1 MIQSMSQWNQVQQLE
16 IKFLEQ
22 VDQFYDDNF
31 PMEIRHL
38 LAQWIENQDWEAA
51 SNNETMATILLQNLL
66 IQLDEQLGRVSKE
79 KNLLLIHNLKRI
91 RKVLQGKFHGNPM
104 HVAVVIS
111 NCLREE
117 RRILAAANMPVQGPL
132 EKSLQSS
139 SVSERQRNV
148 EHKVAAIKNSVQM
161 TEQDTKY
168 LEDLQDEFDYRYK
181 TIQTMDQGD
190 KNSALMNQEVLT
202 LQEMLNSLD
211 FKRKAT
217 LSKMTQIVNETDLL
231 MNSMLVE
238 ELQDWKRRQQIACIG
253 GPLHS
258 GLDQLQNC
266 FTLLAE
272 SLFQLRRQ
280 LEKLEEQSSKMTYEG
295 DPIPL
300 QRAHLLER
308 VTFLIYNLF
317 KNSFVVERQPCMP
330 THPQRPMVLKT
341 LIQFTV
347 KLRLL
352 IKLPELNYQVKVK
365 ASIDNNRRFVLCG
378 THVKAMSIEES
389 SNGSLSVEFRHLQ
402 PKEMKSSA
410 GNKGNEGCHM
420 VTEELHSITFET
432 QICLYGLTIDLE
444 TCSLPVVMISNVS
457 QLPNAWASIIW
468 YNVSTND
475 SQNLVFFNNPP
486 SATLSQL
493 LEVMSW
499 QFSSYVG
506 RGLNSD
512 QLNMLAEK
520 LTVQSSYNDGHLT
533 WAKFCKEHLP
543 GKSFTFWTWLEAI
556 LDLIKKHI
564 LPLWIDGYIMGFVSK
579 EKERLLLK
587 DKMPGTFLLRFS
599 ESHLGGITFTWVDHS
614 ENGEVR
620 FHSVEPYNKGRLSAL
635 PFADI
640 LRDYKVIMAENIP
653 ENPLKY
659 LYPDIPKDKAFGKH
673 YSSQPCE
680 VSRPTEKGD
689 KGYVPSVFIP
699 ISTISSSRSDSTEP
713 HSPSD
718 LLPMSPSVYAVLRE
732 NLSPTT
738 IETAVCSLSF
748 HCFQGHFSGSEG
760 GSREAAEPG
769 LTVIH
774 LDVSQAAADGK
785 NPRGHPYRV
794 EMDKF
799 EGCGEVVLSRT
810 FFRIQLFLIL
820 LTLNSG
826 SKGLELVLRPPEERI
841 DGRGW
846 GKFSSTLSNVR
857 KSLSRR
863 LLGARWAVPAAQ
875 RAVSWKAPGP
885 RLRTAPSVS
894 AFAFRFPLSPAASR
908 SQAIS
913 PKARG
918 TALPSSRLPPAER

>member
-1 MIQSMSQWNQVQQLE
+1 MSQWNQVQQLE

-148 EHKVAAIKNSVQM
+148 EHKVAAIKNSVQI

-181 TIQTMDQGD
+181 TIQTMDQAD
-190 KNSALMNQEVLT
+190 KNNALMNQEVLT

-211 FKRKAT
+211 FKRKEA

-231 MNSMLVE
+231 MNSMLME

-253 GPLHS
+253 GPLHN

-280 LEKLEEQSSKMTYEG
+280 LEKLEEQSTKMTYEG
-295 DPIPL
+295 DPIPM
-300 QRAHLLER
+300 QRVHLLER

-365 ASIDNNRRFVLCG
+365 ASIDKNVSTLSNRRFVLCG

-420 VTEELHSITFET
+420 VTEELHSITFES

-444 TCSLPVVMISNVS
+444 TSSLPVVMISNVS

-564 LPLWIDGYIMGFVSK
+564 LPLWIDGYVMGFVSK

-653 ENPLKY
+653 ENPLKF
-659 LYPDIPKDKAFGKH
+659 LYPDIPKDKAFSKH

-680 VSRPTEKGD
+680 VSRPTERGD

-699 ISTISSSRSDSTEP
+699 ISTIRSDSTEP

-738 IETAVCSLSF
+738 IETAVRSLSF
-748 HCFQGHFSGSEG
+748 PLLVKGTPD
-760 GSREAAEPG
+760 EA
-769 LTVIH
+769 
-774 LDVSQAAADGK
+774 
-785 NPRGHPYRV
+785 N
-794 EMDKF
+794 
-799 EGCGEVVLSRT
+799 VVP
-810 FFRIQLFLIL
+810 INQ
-820 LTLNSG
+820 
-826 SKGLELVLRPPEERI
+826 KG
-841 DGRGW
+841 
-846 GKFSSTLSNVR
+846 
-857 KSLSRR
+857 
-863 LLGARWAVPAAQ
+863 
-875 RAVSWKAPGP
+875 
-885 RLRTAPSVS
+885 
-894 AFAFRFPLSPAASR
+894 
-908 SQAIS
+908 
-913 PKARG
+913 
-918 TALPSSRLPPAER
+918 

>member
-1 MIQSMSQWNQVQQLE
+1 MSQWNQVQQLE

-148 EHKVAAIKNSVQM
+148 EHKVAAIKNSVQI

-181 TIQTMDQGD
+181 TIQTMDQAD
-190 KNSALMNQEVLT
+190 KNNALMNQEVLT

-211 FKRKAT
+211 FKRKEA

-231 MNSMLVE
+231 MNSMLME

-253 GPLHS
+253 GPLHN

-280 LEKLEEQSSKMTYEG
+280 LEKLEEQSTKMTYEG
-295 DPIPL
+295 DPIPM
-300 QRAHLLER
+300 QRVHLLER

-420 VTEELHSITFET
+420 VTEELHSITFES

-444 TCSLPVVMISNVS
+444 TSSLPVVMISNVS

-564 LPLWIDGYIMGFVSK
+564 LPLWIDGYVMGFVSK

-653 ENPLKY
+653 ENPLKF
-659 LYPDIPKDKAFGKH
+659 LYPDIPKDKAFSKH

-680 VSRPTEKGD
+680 VSRPTERGD

-699 ISTISSSRSDSTEP
+699 ISTIRSDSTEP

-738 IETAVCSLSF
+738 IETAMKSPYS
-748 HCFQGHFSGSEG
+748 
-760 GSREAAEPG
+760 AE
-769 LTVIH
+769 
-774 LDVSQAAADGK
+774 
-785 NPRGHPYRV
+785 
-794 EMDKF
+794 
-799 EGCGEVVLSRT
+799 
-810 FFRIQLFLIL
+810 
-820 LTLNSG
+820 
-826 SKGLELVLRPPEERI
+826 
-841 DGRGW
+841 
-846 GKFSSTLSNVR
+846 
-857 KSLSRR
+857 
-863 LLGARWAVPAAQ
+863 
-875 RAVSWKAPGP
+875 
-885 RLRTAPSVS
+885 
-894 AFAFRFPLSPAASR
+894 
-908 SQAIS
+908 
-913 PKARG
+913 
-918 TALPSSRLPPAER
+918 

>member
-1 MIQSMSQWNQVQQLE
+1 MTQWNQVQQLE

-66 IQLDEQLGRVSKE
+66 IQLDDQLGRVSKE

-148 EHKVAAIKNSVQM
+148 EHKVSAIKNSVQM
-161 TEQDTKY
+161 TEQDAKY

-181 TIQTMDQGD
+181 TIQTMDQSD
-190 KNSALMNQEVLT
+190 KNNALMNQEVLT

-211 FKRKAT
+211 FKRKET

-231 MNSMLVE
+231 MNSMLIE

-253 GPLHS
+253 GPLHN

-280 LEKLEEQSSKMTYEG
+280 LEKLEEQSTKMTYEG

-300 QRAHLLER
+300 QRMHLLER

-365 ASIDNNRRFVLCG
+365 ASIDKNVSTLSNRRFVLCG

-410 GNKGNEGCHM
+410 GSKGNE
-420 VTEELHSITFET
+420 
-432 QICLYGLTIDLE
+432 
-444 TCSLPVVMISNVS
+444 
-457 QLPNAWASIIW
+457 
-468 YNVSTND
+468 
-475 SQNLVFFNNPP
+475 NLVFFNNPP

-520 LTVQSSYNDGHLT
+520 LTVQSNYSDGHLT

-564 LPLWIDGYIMGFVSK
+564 LPLWIDGYVMGFVSK

-680 VSRPTEKGD
+680 VARPTERGD

-699 ISTISSSRSDSTEP
+699 ISTIRSDSTEP
-713 HSPSD
+713 QSPSD

-732 NLSPTT
+732 NLSPAT
-738 IETAVCSLSF
+738 IETAMKSPYS
-748 HCFQGHFSGSEG
+748 
-760 GSREAAEPG
+760 AE
-769 LTVIH
+769 
-774 LDVSQAAADGK
+774 
-785 NPRGHPYRV
+785 
-794 EMDKF
+794 
-799 EGCGEVVLSRT
+799 
-810 FFRIQLFLIL
+810 
-820 LTLNSG
+820 
-826 SKGLELVLRPPEERI
+826 
-841 DGRGW
+841 
-846 GKFSSTLSNVR
+846 
-857 KSLSRR
+857 
-863 LLGARWAVPAAQ
+863 
-875 RAVSWKAPGP
+875 
-885 RLRTAPSVS
+885 
-894 AFAFRFPLSPAASR
+894 
-908 SQAIS
+908 
-913 PKARG
+913 
-918 TALPSSRLPPAER
+918 

>member
-1 MIQSMSQWNQVQQLE
+1 MSQWNQVQQLE

-148 EHKVAAIKNSVQM
+148 EHKVAAIKNSVQ
-161 TEQDTKY
+161 E
-168 LEDLQDEFDYRYK
+168 
-181 TIQTMDQGD
+181 
-190 KNSALMNQEVLT
+190 A
-202 LQEMLNSLD
+202 
-211 FKRKAT
+211 

-253 GPLHS
+253 GPLHN

-280 LEKLEEQSSKMTYEG
+280 LEKLEEQSTKMTYEG

-365 ASIDNNRRFVLCG
+365 ASIDKNASTLSNRRFVLCG

-468 YNVSTND
+468 YNVSTSD
-475 SQNLVFFNNPP
+475 SQNLIFFNNPP
-486 SATLSQL
+486 SATLNQL

-699 ISTISSSRSDSTEP
+699 ISTIRSDSTEP

-738 IETAVCSLSF
+738 IETAMKSPYS
-748 HCFQGHFSGSEG
+748 
-760 GSREAAEPG
+760 AE
-769 LTVIH
+769 
-774 LDVSQAAADGK
+774 
-785 NPRGHPYRV
+785 
-794 EMDKF
+794 
-799 EGCGEVVLSRT
+799 
-810 FFRIQLFLIL
+810 
-820 LTLNSG
+820 
-826 SKGLELVLRPPEERI
+826 
-841 DGRGW
+841 
-846 GKFSSTLSNVR
+846 
-857 KSLSRR
+857 
-863 LLGARWAVPAAQ
+863 
-875 RAVSWKAPGP
+875 
-885 RLRTAPSVS
+885 
-894 AFAFRFPLSPAASR
+894 
-908 SQAIS
+908 
-913 PKARG
+913 
-918 TALPSSRLPPAER
+918 

>member
-1 MIQSMSQWNQVQQLE
+1 MS
-16 IKFLEQ
+16 
-22 VDQFYDDNF
+22 
-31 PMEIRHL
+31 
-38 LAQWIENQDWEAA
+38 A
-51 SNNETMATILLQNLL
+51 
-66 IQLDEQLGRVSKE
+66 
-79 KNLLLIHNLKRI
+79 
-91 RKVLQGKFHGNPM
+91 QGKFHGNPM

-148 EHKVAAIKNSVQM
+148 EHKVTAIKNSVQM

-190 KNSALMNQEVLT
+190 KNNALMNQEVLT

-211 FKRKAT
+211 FKRKEV

-231 MNSMLVE
+231 MNSMLME

-253 GPLHS
+253 GPLHN

-280 LEKLEEQSSKMTYEG
+280 LEKLEEQSTKMTYEG
-295 DPIPL
+295 DPIPM

-365 ASIDNNRRFVLCG
+365 ASIDKNVSTLSNRRFVLCG

-410 GNKGNEGCHM
+410 GSKGNEGCHM
-420 VTEELHSITFET
+420 VTEELHSITFES

-444 TCSLPVVMISNVS
+444 TSSLPVVMISNVS

-564 LPLWIDGYIMGFVSK
+564 LPLWIDGYVMGFVSK

-653 ENPLKY
+653 ENPLKF

-680 VSRPTEKGD
+680 VSRPTERGD

-699 ISTISSSRSDSTEP
+699 ISTIRSDSTEP

-738 IETAVCSLSF
+738 IETAMKSPYS
-748 HCFQGHFSGSEG
+748 
-760 GSREAAEPG
+760 AE
-769 LTVIH
+769 
-774 LDVSQAAADGK
+774 
-785 NPRGHPYRV
+785 
-794 EMDKF
+794 
-799 EGCGEVVLSRT
+799 
-810 FFRIQLFLIL
+810 
-820 LTLNSG
+820 
-826 SKGLELVLRPPEERI
+826 
-841 DGRGW
+841 
-846 GKFSSTLSNVR
+846 
-857 KSLSRR
+857 
-863 LLGARWAVPAAQ
+863 
-875 RAVSWKAPGP
+875 
-885 RLRTAPSVS
+885 
-894 AFAFRFPLSPAASR
+894 
-908 SQAIS
+908 
-913 PKARG
+913 
-918 TALPSSRLPPAER
+918 

>member
-1 MIQSMSQWNQVQQLE
+1 MSQWNQVQQLE

-117 RRILAAANMPVQGPL
+117 RRILAAANMPIQGPL

-211 FKRKAT
+211 FKRKEA

-253 GPLHS
+253 GPLHN

-280 LEKLEEQSSKMTYEG
+280 LEKLEEQSTKMTYEG

-365 ASIDNNRRFVLCG
+365 ASIDKNVSTLSNRRFVLCG

-444 TCSLPVVMISNVS
+444 
-457 QLPNAWASIIW
+457 
-468 YNVSTND
+468 
-475 SQNLVFFNNPP
+475 NLVFFNNPP

-520 LTVQSSYNDGHLT
+520 LTVQSSYSDGHLT

-564 LPLWIDGYIMGFVSK
+564 LPLWIDGYVMGFVSK

-614 ENGEVR
+614 ETGEVR

-680 VSRPTEKGD
+680 VSRPTERGD

-699 ISTISSSRSDSTEP
+699 ISTIRSDSTELY
-713 HSPSD
+713 SPSD

-738 IETAVCSLSF
+738 IETAMKSPYS
-748 HCFQGHFSGSEG
+748 
-760 GSREAAEPG
+760 AE
-769 LTVIH
+769 
-774 LDVSQAAADGK
+774 
-785 NPRGHPYRV
+785 
-794 EMDKF
+794 
-799 EGCGEVVLSRT
+799 
-810 FFRIQLFLIL
+810 
-820 LTLNSG
+820 
-826 SKGLELVLRPPEERI
+826 
-841 DGRGW
+841 
-846 GKFSSTLSNVR
+846 
-857 KSLSRR
+857 
-863 LLGARWAVPAAQ
+863 
-875 RAVSWKAPGP
+875 
-885 RLRTAPSVS
+885 
-894 AFAFRFPLSPAASR
+894 
-908 SQAIS
+908 
-913 PKARG
+913 
-918 TALPSSRLPPAER
+918 

>member
-1 MIQSMSQWNQVQQLE
+1 MSQWNQVQQLE
-16 IKFLEQ
+16 IKYLEQ

-38 LAQWIENQDWEAA
+38 LAQWIESQDWEAA

-66 IQLDEQLGRVSKE
+66 IQLDDQIGRVSKE

-181 TIQTMDQGD
+181 TIQTMDHGD
-190 KNSALMNQEVLT
+190 KNNALMNQEVLT
-202 LQEMLNSLD
+202 LQEMLNSID
-211 FKRKAT
+211 FKRKEA
-217 LSKMTQIVNETDLL
+217 LSKMTQIVNETDMLL
-231 MNSMLVE
+231 NSMLIE
-238 ELQDWKRRQQIACIG
+238 ELHDWKRRQQIACIG
-253 GPLHS
+253 GPLHN

-272 SLFQLRRQ
+272 SFFQLKRQ

-295 DPIPL
+295 DPIPM
-300 QRAHLLER
+300 QRAHLIER

-365 ASIDNNRRFVLCG
+365 ASVDKNVSTLSNRRFVLCG
-378 THVKAMSIEES
+378 THVKVMSIEEC

-402 PKEMKSSA
+402 PKEMKSST
-410 GNKGNEGCHM
+410 GSKGNEGCHM

-432 QICLYGLTIDLE
+432 QICLYGLNIDLE
-444 TCSLPVVMISNVS
+444 TSSLPVVMISNVS

-475 SQNLVFFNNPP
+475 SQNLIFFNNPP
-486 SATLSQL
+486 SATLCQL
-493 LEVMSW
+493 LEVISW

-506 RGLNSD
+506 RGLNSE

-520 LTVQSSYNDGHLT
+520 LTVQSNYSDGHLT

-564 LPLWIDGYIMGFVSK
+564 LPLWIDGYVMGFVSK

-620 FHSVEPYNKGRLSAL
+620 FHSVEPYNKARLSAL

-640 LRDYKVIMAENIP
+640 LRDYKVIMSGNIP

-680 VSRPTEKGD
+680 VSRPTERGD

-699 ISTISSSRSDSTEP
+699 ISTIRSDSTEP
-713 HSPSD
+713 HSPCD

-738 IETAVCSLSF
+738 IENAMQS
-748 HCFQGHFSGSEG
+748 
-760 GSREAAEPG
+760 
-769 LTVIH
+769 
-774 LDVSQAAADGK
+774 
-785 NPRGHPYRV
+785 PYSD
-794 EMDKF
+794 E
-799 EGCGEVVLSRT
+799 
-810 FFRIQLFLIL
+810 
-820 LTLNSG
+820 
-826 SKGLELVLRPPEERI
+826 
-841 DGRGW
+841 
-846 GKFSSTLSNVR
+846 
-857 KSLSRR
+857 
-863 LLGARWAVPAAQ
+863 
-875 RAVSWKAPGP
+875 
-885 RLRTAPSVS
+885 
-894 AFAFRFPLSPAASR
+894 
-908 SQAIS
+908 
-913 PKARG
+913 
-918 TALPSSRLPPAER
+918 

>member
-1 MIQSMSQWNQVQQLE
+1 MSQWNQVQQLE

-181 TIQTMDQGD
+181 TIQTMDQVD
-190 KNSALMNQEVLT
+190 KNSVLINQEFLT

-211 FKRKAT
+211 FKRKET
-217 LSKMTQIVNETDLL
+217 LSKMTQIINETDLL
-231 MNSMLVE
+231 MNSMLID

-253 GPLHS
+253 GPLHN

-280 LEKLEEQSSKMTYEG
+280 LEKLEEQSTKMTYEG
-295 DPIPL
+295 DPIPQ
-300 QRAHLLER
+300 QRTHLLER
-308 VTFLIYNLF
+308 VTFLLYNLF

-365 ASIDNNRRFVLCG
+365 ASIDKNVSTLSNRRFVLCG

-410 GNKGNEGCHM
+410 GSKGNEGSHM

-444 TCSLPVVMISNVS
+444 
-457 QLPNAWASIIW
+457 
-468 YNVSTND
+468 
-475 SQNLVFFNNPP
+475 NLVFFNNPP

-520 LTVQSSYNDGHLT
+520 LTVLCSYSDGHLT

-543 GKSFTFWTWLEAI
+543 GKSFTFWIWLEAI

-614 ENGEVR
+614 ESGEVR

-680 VSRPTEKGD
+680 VSRPTERGD

-699 ISTISSSRSDSTEP
+699 ISTIRSDSTEP

-732 NLSPTT
+732 NLSPST
-738 IETAVCSLSF
+738 IETAMKSPYS
-748 HCFQGHFSGSEG
+748 
-760 GSREAAEPG
+760 AE
-769 LTVIH
+769 
-774 LDVSQAAADGK
+774 
-785 NPRGHPYRV
+785 
-794 EMDKF
+794 
-799 EGCGEVVLSRT
+799 
-810 FFRIQLFLIL
+810 
-820 LTLNSG
+820 
-826 SKGLELVLRPPEERI
+826 
-841 DGRGW
+841 
-846 GKFSSTLSNVR
+846 
-857 KSLSRR
+857 
-863 LLGARWAVPAAQ
+863 
-875 RAVSWKAPGP
+875 
-885 RLRTAPSVS
+885 
-894 AFAFRFPLSPAASR
+894 
-908 SQAIS
+908 
-913 PKARG
+913 
-918 TALPSSRLPPAER
+918 

>member
-1 MIQSMSQWNQVQQLE
+1 MSQWNQVQQLE

-148 EHKVAAIKNSVQM
+148 EHKVTAIRNSVQM

-190 KNSALMNQEVLT
+190 KNTALMNQEVLT

-211 FKRKAT
+211 FKRKEA

-231 MNSMLVE
+231 MNSMLME

-253 GPLHS
+253 GPLHN

-280 LEKLEEQSSKMTYEG
+280 LEKLEEQSTKMTYEG
-295 DPIPL
+295 DPIPM

-365 ASIDNNRRFVLCG
+365 ASIDKNVSTLSNRRFVLCG

-410 GNKGNEGCHM
+410 GSKGNEGCHM

-444 TCSLPVVMISNVS
+444 
-457 QLPNAWASIIW
+457 
-468 YNVSTND
+468 
-475 SQNLVFFNNPP
+475 NLVFFNNPP

-564 LPLWIDGYIMGFVSK
+564 LPLWIDGYVMGFVSK

-653 ENPLKY
+653 ENPLKF

-680 VSRPTEKGD
+680 VSRPTERGD

-699 ISTISSSRSDSTEP
+699 ISTIRSDSTEP
-713 HSPSD
+713 HSPTD

-748 HCFQGHFSGSEG
+748 
-760 GSREAAEPG
+760 P
-769 LTVIH
+769 
-774 LDVSQAAADGK
+774 
-785 NPRGHPYRV
+785 
-794 EMDKF
+794 
-799 EGCGEVVLSRT
+799 
-810 FFRIQLFLIL
+810 L
-820 LTLNSG
+820 L
-826 SKGLELVLRPPEERI
+826 V
-841 DGRGW
+841 
-846 GKFSSTLSNVR
+846 
-857 KSLSRR
+857 
-863 LLGARWAVPAAQ
+863 
-875 RAVSWKAPGP
+875 
-885 RLRTAPSVS
+885 
-894 AFAFRFPLSPAASR
+894 
-908 SQAIS
+908 
-913 PKARG
+913 RG
-918 TALPSSRLPPAER
+918 TPNEANVVPVTQKDSSSA

>member
-1 MIQSMSQWNQVQQLE
+1 MSQWNQVQQLE

-148 EHKVAAIKNSVQM
+148 EHKVTAIKNSVQM

-190 KNSALMNQEVLT
+190 KNNALMNQEVLT

-211 FKRKAT
+211 FKRKEA
-217 LSKMTQIVNETDLL
+217 LSKMTKIVNETDLL
-231 MNSMLVE
+231 MNSMLME

-253 GPLHS
+253 GPLHN

-280 LEKLEEQSSKMTYEG
+280 LEKLEEQSTKMTYEG
-295 DPIPL
+295 DPIPM

-365 ASIDNNRRFVLCG
+365 ASIDKNVSTLSNRRFVLCG

-410 GNKGNEGCHM
+410 GSKGNEGCHM

-444 TCSLPVVMISNVS
+444 TSSLPVVMISNVS

-564 LPLWIDGYIMGFVSK
+564 LPLWIDGYVMGFVSK

-653 ENPLKY
+653 ENPLKF
-659 LYPDIPKDKAFGKH
+659 LYPDIPKDKAFSKH

-680 VSRPTEKGD
+680 VSRPTERGD

-699 ISTISSSRSDSTEP
+699 ISTIRSDSTEP
-713 HSPSD
+713 HSPTD

-748 HCFQGHFSGSEG
+748 
-760 GSREAAEPG
+760 P
-769 LTVIH
+769 
-774 LDVSQAAADGK
+774 
-785 NPRGHPYRV
+785 
-794 EMDKF
+794 
-799 EGCGEVVLSRT
+799 
-810 FFRIQLFLIL
+810 L
-820 LTLNSG
+820 L
-826 SKGLELVLRPPEERI
+826 V
-841 DGRGW
+841 
-846 GKFSSTLSNVR
+846 
-857 KSLSRR
+857 
-863 LLGARWAVPAAQ
+863 
-875 RAVSWKAPGP
+875 
-885 RLRTAPSVS
+885 
-894 AFAFRFPLSPAASR
+894 
-908 SQAIS
+908 
-913 PKARG
+913 RG
-918 TALPSSRLPPAER
+918 TPNEANVVPVTQKGSSSA

>member
-1 MIQSMSQWNQVQQLE
+1 MSQWNQVQQLE

-181 TIQTMDQGD
+181 TIQTMDQVD
-190 KNSALMNQEVLT
+190 KNSVLINQEFLT

-211 FKRKAT
+211 FKRKET
-217 LSKMTQIVNETDLL
+217 LSKMTQIINETDLL
-231 MNSMLVE
+231 MNSMLID

-253 GPLHS
+253 GPLHN

-280 LEKLEEQSSKMTYEG
+280 LEKLEEQSTKMTYEG
-295 DPIPL
+295 DPIPQ
-300 QRAHLLER
+300 QRTHLLER
-308 VTFLIYNLF
+308 VTFLLYNLF

-365 ASIDNNRRFVLCG
+365 ASIDKNVSTLSNRRFVLCG

-410 GNKGNEGCHM
+410 GSKGNEGSHM

-444 TCSLPVVMISNVS
+444 TNSLPVVMISNVS

-520 LTVQSSYNDGHLT
+520 LTVLCSYSDGHLT

-543 GKSFTFWTWLEAI
+543 GKSFTFWIWLEAI

-614 ENGEVR
+614 ESGEVR

-680 VSRPTEKGD
+680 VSRPTERGD

-699 ISTISSSRSDSTEP
+699 ISTIRSDSTEP

-732 NLSPTT
+732 NLSPST
-738 IETAVCSLSF
+738 IETAV
-748 HCFQGHFSGSEG
+748 
-760 GSREAAEPG
+760 R
-769 LTVIH
+769 
-774 LDVSQAAADGK
+774 
-785 NPRGHPYRV
+785 
-794 EMDKF
+794 
-799 EGCGEVVLSRT
+799 
-810 FFRIQLFLIL
+810 
-820 LTLNSG
+820 
-826 SKGLELVLRPPEERI
+826 
-841 DGRGW
+841 
-846 GKFSSTLSNVR
+846 
-857 KSLSRR
+857 
-863 LLGARWAVPAAQ
+863 
-875 RAVSWKAPGP
+875 
-885 RLRTAPSVS
+885 
-894 AFAFRFPLSPAASR
+894 SPF
-908 SQAIS
+908 
-913 PKARG
+913 
-918 TALPSSRLPPAER
+918 

>member
-1 MIQSMSQWNQVQQLE
+1 MSQWNQVQQLE

-148 EHKVAAIKNSVQM
+148 EHKVTAIKNSVQM

-190 KNSALMNQEVLT
+190 KNNALMNQEVLT

-211 FKRKAT
+211 FKRKEA
-217 LSKMTQIVNETDLL
+217 LSKMTKIVNETDLL
-231 MNSMLVE
+231 MNSMLME

-253 GPLHS
+253 GPLHN

-280 LEKLEEQSSKMTYEG
+280 LEKLEEQSTKMTYEG
-295 DPIPL
+295 DPIPM

-365 ASIDNNRRFVLCG
+365 ASIDKNVSTLSNRRFVLCG

-410 GNKGNEGCHM
+410 GSKGNEGCHM

-444 TCSLPVVMISNVS
+444 TSSLPVVMISNVS

-564 LPLWIDGYIMGFVSK
+564 LPLWIDGYVMGFVSK

-653 ENPLKY
+653 ENPLKF

-680 VSRPTEKGD
+680 VSRPTERGD

-699 ISTISSSRSDSTEP
+699 ISTI
-713 HSPSD
+713 
-718 LLPMSPSVYAVLRE
+718 
-732 NLSPTT
+732 
-738 IETAVCSLSF
+738 
-748 HCFQGHFSGSEG
+748 
-760 GSREAAEPG
+760 
-769 LTVIH
+769 
-774 LDVSQAAADGK
+774 
-785 NPRGHPYRV
+785 
-794 EMDKF
+794 
-799 EGCGEVVLSRT
+799 
-810 FFRIQLFLIL
+810 
-820 LTLNSG
+820 
-826 SKGLELVLRPPEERI
+826 
-841 DGRGW
+841 
-846 GKFSSTLSNVR
+846 
-857 KSLSRR
+857 
-863 LLGARWAVPAAQ
+863 
-875 RAVSWKAPGP
+875 
-885 RLRTAPSVS
+885 
-894 AFAFRFPLSPAASR
+894 
-908 SQAIS
+908 
-913 PKARG
+913 
-918 TALPSSRLPPAER
+918 

>member
-1 MIQSMSQWNQVQQLE
+1 MSQWNQVQQLE

-190 KNSALMNQEVLT
+190 KNNALMNQEVLT

-211 FKRKAT
+211 FKRKEA
-217 LSKMTQIVNETDLL
+217 LSKMTHIVNETDA
-231 MNSMLVE
+231 LVSSALRE
-238 ELQDWKRRQQIACIG
+238 ELRDWQRRQQIACIG
-253 GPLHS
+253 GPLHN

-280 LEKLEEQSSKMTYEG
+280 LEKLEEQSTKMTYEG
-295 DPIPL
+295 DPIPM

-365 ASIDNNRRFVLCG
+365 ASIDKNVSTLSNRRFVLCG

-402 PKEMKSSA
+402 PKEMKSGA
-410 GNKGNEGCHM
+410 GGKGNEGCHM

-444 TCSLPVVMISNVS
+444 TSSLPVVMISNVS

-468 YNVSTND
+468 YNVSTSD

-520 LTVQSSYNDGHLT
+520 LTVQPSYNDGHLT

-564 LPLWIDGYIMGFVSK
+564 LPLWIDGYVMGFVSK

-640 LRDYKVIMAENIP
+640 LRDYKVIMAENVP

-680 VSRPTEKGD
+680 VSRPTERGD

-699 ISTISSSRSDSTEP
+699 ISTIRSDSTEP

-738 IETAVCSLSF
+738 IETAMKSPYS
-748 HCFQGHFSGSEG
+748 
-760 GSREAAEPG
+760 AE
-769 LTVIH
+769 
-774 LDVSQAAADGK
+774 
-785 NPRGHPYRV
+785 
-794 EMDKF
+794 
-799 EGCGEVVLSRT
+799 
-810 FFRIQLFLIL
+810 
-820 LTLNSG
+820 
-826 SKGLELVLRPPEERI
+826 
-841 DGRGW
+841 
-846 GKFSSTLSNVR
+846 
-857 KSLSRR
+857 
-863 LLGARWAVPAAQ
+863 
-875 RAVSWKAPGP
+875 
-885 RLRTAPSVS
+885 
-894 AFAFRFPLSPAASR
+894 
-908 SQAIS
+908 
-913 PKARG
+913 
-918 TALPSSRLPPAER
+918 

>member
-1 MIQSMSQWNQVQQLE
+1 MAS
-16 IKFLEQ
+16 
-22 VDQFYDDNF
+22 DQG
-31 PMEIRHL
+31 PE
-38 LAQWIENQDWEAA
+38 
-51 SNNETMATILLQNLL
+51 
-66 IQLDEQLGRVSKE
+66 
-79 KNLLLIHNLKRI
+79 
-91 RKVLQGKFHGNPM
+91 GKFHGNPM

-117 RRILAAANMPVQGPL
+117 RRILAAANMPIQGPL

-190 KNSALMNQEVLT
+190 KNNALMNQEVLT

-211 FKRKAT
+211 FKRKEA
-217 LSKMTQIVNETDLL
+217 LSKITQIVNETDLL
-231 MNSMLVE
+231 MNSMLME

-253 GPLHS
+253 GPLHN

-280 LEKLEEQSSKMTYEG
+280 LEKLEEQSTKMTYEG
-295 DPIPL
+295 DPIPM

-365 ASIDNNRRFVLCG
+365 ASIDKNVSTLSNRRFVLCG

-410 GNKGNEGCHM
+410 GGKGNEGCHM

-432 QICLYGLTIDLE
+432 QICLYRLTIDLE
-444 TCSLPVVMISNVS
+444 TSSLPVVMISNVS

-564 LPLWIDGYIMGFVSK
+564 LPLWIDGYVMGFVSK

-659 LYPDIPKDKAFGKH
+659 LYPDIPKDKAFSKH

-680 VSRPTEKGD
+680 VSRPTERGD

-699 ISTISSSRSDSTEP
+699 ISTIRSDSTEP
-713 HSPSD
+713 RSPSD

-738 IETAVCSLSF
+738 IETAMKSPYS
-748 HCFQGHFSGSEG
+748 
-760 GSREAAEPG
+760 AE
-769 LTVIH
+769 
-774 LDVSQAAADGK
+774 
-785 NPRGHPYRV
+785 
-794 EMDKF
+794 
-799 EGCGEVVLSRT
+799 
-810 FFRIQLFLIL
+810 
-820 LTLNSG
+820 
-826 SKGLELVLRPPEERI
+826 
-841 DGRGW
+841 
-846 GKFSSTLSNVR
+846 
-857 KSLSRR
+857 
-863 LLGARWAVPAAQ
+863 
-875 RAVSWKAPGP
+875 
-885 RLRTAPSVS
+885 
-894 AFAFRFPLSPAASR
+894 
-908 SQAIS
+908 
-913 PKARG
+913 
-918 TALPSSRLPPAER
+918 

>member
-1 MIQSMSQWNQVQQLE
+1 MTQWNQVQQLE

-38 LAQWIENQDWEAA
+38 LAQWIENQDWEVA

-181 TIQTMDQGD
+181 TIQTMDQSD
-190 KNSALMNQEVLT
+190 KNSTLMSQEVLT

-211 FKRKAT
+211 FKRKEA
-217 LSKMTQIVNETDLL
+217 LSKVTQIVNETDLL
-231 MNSMLVE
+231 MNSMLTE

-253 GPLHS
+253 GPLQN

-280 LEKLEEQSSKMTYEG
+280 LEKLEEQSIKMTYEG
-295 DPIPL
+295 DPIPI
-300 QRAHLLER
+300 QRTHLLER

-317 KNSFVVERQPCMP
+317 KNSFLVERQPCMP

-378 THVKAMSIEES
+378 THVKAMSIEET

-410 GNKGNEGCHM
+410 GSKGNEGCHM

-444 TCSLPVVMISNVS
+444 TSSLPVVMISNVS

-486 SATLSQL
+486 SATLTQL

-506 RGLNSD
+506 RGLNSE
-512 QLNMLAEK
+512 QLSMLAEK
-520 LTVQSSYNDGHLT
+520 LTVQSCYNDGHLT

-543 GKSFTFWTWLEAI
+543 GKPFTFWTWLEAI

-564 LPLWIDGYIMGFVSK
+564 LPLWIDGYVMGFVSK
-579 EKERLLLK
+579 EKERFLLK

-680 VSRPTEKGD
+680 VSRPTERGD

-699 ISTISSSRSDSTEP
+699 ISTIRSDSTEP
-713 HSPSD
+713 QSPSD

-738 IETAVCSLSF
+738 IETAVCSPHLSSF
-748 HCFQGHFSGSEG
+748 
-760 GSREAAEPG
+760 
-769 LTVIH
+769 
-774 LDVSQAAADGK
+774 
-785 NPRGHPYRV
+785 
-794 EMDKF
+794 
-799 EGCGEVVLSRT
+799 
-810 FFRIQLFLIL
+810 
-820 LTLNSG
+820 
-826 SKGLELVLRPPEERI
+826 PPV
-841 DGRGW
+841 W
-846 GKFSSTLSNVR
+846 V
-857 KSLSRR
+857 
-863 LLGARWAVPAAQ
+863 
-875 RAVSWKAPGP
+875 
-885 RLRTAPSVS
+885 
-894 AFAFRFPLSPAASR
+894 
-908 SQAIS
+908 
-913 PKARG
+913 
-918 TALPSSRLPPAER
+918 

>member
-1 MIQSMSQWNQVQQLE
+1 MNSNEVSENLNSKYVQEFQEYINQ
-16 IKFLEQ
+16 FT
-22 VDQFYDDNF
+22 
-31 PMEIRHL
+31 
-38 LAQWIENQDWEAA
+38 
-51 SNNETMATILLQNLL
+51 S
-66 IQLDEQLGRVSKE
+66 
-79 KNLLLIHNLKRI
+79 
-91 RKVLQGKFHGNPM
+91 QGKFHGNPM

-190 KNSALMNQEVLT
+190 KNNALMNQEVLT

-211 FKRKAT
+211 FKRKEA
-217 LSKMTQIVNETDLL
+217 LNKMTQIVNETDA
-231 MNSMLVE
+231 LVSSALTE
-238 ELQDWKRRQQIACIG
+238 ELRDWQRRQQIACIG
-253 GPLHS
+253 GPLHN

-280 LEKLEEQSSKMTYEG
+280 LEKLEEQSTKMTYEG
-295 DPIPL
+295 DPIPM

-308 VTFLIYNLF
+308 VTFLIYSLF

-365 ASIDNNRRFVLCG
+365 ASIDKNVSTLSNRRFVLCG

-402 PKEMKSSA
+402 PKEMKSGA
-410 GNKGNEGCHM
+410 GGKGNEGCHM

-444 TCSLPVVMISNVS
+444 TSSLPVVMISNVS

-468 YNVSTND
+468 YNVSTSD

-520 LTVQSSYNDGHLT
+520 LTVQPSYNDGHLT

-564 LPLWIDGYIMGFVSK
+564 LPLWIDGYVMGFVSK

-680 VSRPTEKGD
+680 VSRPTERGD

-699 ISTISSSRSDSTEP
+699 ISTIRSDSTEP

-738 IETAVCSLSF
+738 IETAMKSPYS
-748 HCFQGHFSGSEG
+748 
-760 GSREAAEPG
+760 AE
-769 LTVIH
+769 
-774 LDVSQAAADGK
+774 
-785 NPRGHPYRV
+785 
-794 EMDKF
+794 
-799 EGCGEVVLSRT
+799 
-810 FFRIQLFLIL
+810 
-820 LTLNSG
+820 
-826 SKGLELVLRPPEERI
+826 
-841 DGRGW
+841 
-846 GKFSSTLSNVR
+846 
-857 KSLSRR
+857 
-863 LLGARWAVPAAQ
+863 
-875 RAVSWKAPGP
+875 
-885 RLRTAPSVS
+885 
-894 AFAFRFPLSPAASR
+894 
-908 SQAIS
+908 
-913 PKARG
+913 
-918 TALPSSRLPPAER
+918 

>member
-1 MIQSMSQWNQVQQLE
+1 MSQWNQVQQLE

-181 TIQTMDQGD
+181 TIQTMDQSD
-190 KNSALMNQEVLT
+190 KNSAMVNQEVLT

-211 FKRKAT
+211 FKRKEA
-217 LSKMTQIVNETDLL
+217 LSKMTQIIHETDLL
-231 MNSMLVE
+231 MNTMLIE

-253 GPLHS
+253 GPLHN

-280 LEKLEEQSSKMTYEG
+280 LEKLEEQSTKMTYEG
-295 DPIPL
+295 DPIPM
-300 QRAHLLER
+300 QRTHMLER

-317 KNSFVVERQPCMP
+317 KNSFVVER
-330 THPQRPMVLKT
+330 
-341 LIQFTV
+341 
-347 KLRLL
+347 
-352 IKLPELNYQVKVK
+352 
-365 ASIDNNRRFVLCG
+365 
-378 THVKAMSIEES
+378 
-389 SNGSLSVEFRHLQ
+389 HLQ

-410 GNKGNEGCHM
+410 GGKGNEGCHM

-444 TCSLPVVMISNVS
+444 TSSLPVVMISNVS

-486 SATLSQL
+486 PATLSQL

-512 QLNMLAEK
+512 QLHMLAEK
-520 LTVQSSYNDGHLT
+520 LTVQSSYSDGHLT

-564 LPLWIDGYIMGFVSK
+564 LPLWIDGYVMGFVSK

-614 ENGEVR
+614 ESGEVR

-680 VSRPTEKGD
+680 VSRPTERGD

-699 ISTISSSRSDSTEP
+699 ISTIRSDSTEP

-738 IETAVCSLSF
+738 IETAMKSPYS
-748 HCFQGHFSGSEG
+748 
-760 GSREAAEPG
+760 AE
-769 LTVIH
+769 
-774 LDVSQAAADGK
+774 
-785 NPRGHPYRV
+785 
-794 EMDKF
+794 
-799 EGCGEVVLSRT
+799 
-810 FFRIQLFLIL
+810 
-820 LTLNSG
+820 
-826 SKGLELVLRPPEERI
+826 
-841 DGRGW
+841 
-846 GKFSSTLSNVR
+846 
-857 KSLSRR
+857 
-863 LLGARWAVPAAQ
+863 
-875 RAVSWKAPGP
+875 
-885 RLRTAPSVS
+885 
-894 AFAFRFPLSPAASR
+894 
-908 SQAIS
+908 
-913 PKARG
+913 
-918 TALPSSRLPPAER
+918 

>member
-1 MIQSMSQWNQVQQLE
+1 
-16 IKFLEQ
+16 
-22 VDQFYDDNF
+22 
-31 PMEIRHL
+31 
-38 LAQWIENQDWEAA
+38 
-51 SNNETMATILLQNLL
+51 
-66 IQLDEQLGRVSKE
+66 
-79 KNLLLIHNLKRI
+79 
-91 RKVLQGKFHGNPM
+91 M

-181 TIQTMDQGD
+181 TIQTMDQVD
-190 KNSALMNQEVLT
+190 KNSVLINQEFLT

-211 FKRKAT
+211 FKRKET
-217 LSKMTQIVNETDLL
+217 LSKMTQIINETDLL
-231 MNSMLVE
+231 MNSMLID

-253 GPLHS
+253 GPLHN

-280 LEKLEEQSSKMTYEG
+280 LEKLEEQSTKMTYEG
-295 DPIPL
+295 DPIPQ
-300 QRAHLLER
+300 QRTHLLER
-308 VTFLIYNLF
+308 VTFLLYNLF

-365 ASIDNNRRFVLCG
+365 ASIDKNVSTLSNRRFVLCG

-410 GNKGNEGCHM
+410 GSKGNEGSHM

-444 TCSLPVVMISNVS
+444 TNSLPVVMISNVS

-520 LTVQSSYNDGHLT
+520 LTVLCSYSDGHLT

-543 GKSFTFWTWLEAI
+543 GKSFTFWIWLEAI

-614 ENGEVR
+614 ESGEVR

-680 VSRPTEKGD
+680 VSRPTERGD

-699 ISTISSSRSDSTEP
+699 ISTIRSDSTEP

-732 NLSPTT
+732 NLSPST
-738 IETAVCSLSF
+738 IETAMKSPYS
-748 HCFQGHFSGSEG
+748 
-760 GSREAAEPG
+760 AE
-769 LTVIH
+769 
-774 LDVSQAAADGK
+774 
-785 NPRGHPYRV
+785 
-794 EMDKF
+794 
-799 EGCGEVVLSRT
+799 
-810 FFRIQLFLIL
+810 
-820 LTLNSG
+820 
-826 SKGLELVLRPPEERI
+826 
-841 DGRGW
+841 
-846 GKFSSTLSNVR
+846 
-857 KSLSRR
+857 
-863 LLGARWAVPAAQ
+863 
-875 RAVSWKAPGP
+875 
-885 RLRTAPSVS
+885 
-894 AFAFRFPLSPAASR
+894 
-908 SQAIS
+908 
-913 PKARG
+913 
-918 TALPSSRLPPAER
+918 

>member
-1 MIQSMSQWNQVQQLE
+1 MSQWNQVQQLE

-38 LAQWIENQDWEAA
+38 LAQWIENQDWEVA

-148 EHKVAAIKNSVQM
+148 EHKVTAIKNSVQM

-190 KNSALMNQEVLT
+190 KNHALMNQEVLT

-211 FKRKAT
+211 FKRKEA

-231 MNSMLVE
+231 MNSMLME

-253 GPLHS
+253 GPLHN

-280 LEKLEEQSSKMTYEG
+280 LEKLEEQSTKMTYEG
-295 DPIPL
+295 DPIPM

-365 ASIDNNRRFVLCG
+365 ASIDKNVSTLSNRRFVLCG

-410 GNKGNEGCHM
+410 GSKGNEGCHM

-444 TCSLPVVMISNVS
+444 TSSLPVVMISNVS

-564 LPLWIDGYIMGFVSK
+564 LPLWIDGYVMGFVSK

-653 ENPLKY
+653 ENPLKF

-680 VSRPTEKGD
+680 VSRPTERGD

-699 ISTISSSRSDSTEP
+699 ISTIRSDSTEP
-713 HSPSD
+713 HSPTD

-748 HCFQGHFSGSEG
+748 
-760 GSREAAEPG
+760 P
-769 LTVIH
+769 
-774 LDVSQAAADGK
+774 
-785 NPRGHPYRV
+785 
-794 EMDKF
+794 
-799 EGCGEVVLSRT
+799 
-810 FFRIQLFLIL
+810 L
-820 LTLNSG
+820 L
-826 SKGLELVLRPPEERI
+826 V
-841 DGRGW
+841 
-846 GKFSSTLSNVR
+846 
-857 KSLSRR
+857 
-863 LLGARWAVPAAQ
+863 
-875 RAVSWKAPGP
+875 
-885 RLRTAPSVS
+885 
-894 AFAFRFPLSPAASR
+894 
-908 SQAIS
+908 
-913 PKARG
+913 RG
-918 TALPSSRLPPAER
+918 TPNEANVVPVTQKGSSSA

>member
-1 MIQSMSQWNQVQQLE
+1 MSQWNQVQQLE

-148 EHKVAAIKNSVQM
+148 EHKVAAIKNSVQI

-181 TIQTMDQGD
+181 TIQTMDQAD
-190 KNSALMNQEVLT
+190 KNNALMNQEVLT

-211 FKRKAT
+211 FKRKEA

-231 MNSMLVE
+231 MNSMLME

-253 GPLHS
+253 GPLHN

-280 LEKLEEQSSKMTYEG
+280 LEKLEEQSTKMTYEG
-295 DPIPL
+295 DPIPM
-300 QRAHLLER
+300 QRVHLLER

-365 ASIDNNRRFVLCG
+365 ASIDKNVSTLSNRRFVLCG

-420 VTEELHSITFET
+420 VTEELHSITFES

-444 TCSLPVVMISNVS
+444 TSSLPVVMISNVS

-564 LPLWIDGYIMGFVSK
+564 LPLWIDGYVMGFVSK

-653 ENPLKY
+653 ENPLKF
-659 LYPDIPKDKAFGKH
+659 LYPDIPKDKAFSKH

-680 VSRPTEKGD
+680 VSRPTERGD

-699 ISTISSSRSDSTEP
+699 ISTIRSDSTEP

-738 IETAVCSLSF
+738 IETAMKSPYS
-748 HCFQGHFSGSEG
+748 
-760 GSREAAEPG
+760 AE
-769 LTVIH
+769 
-774 LDVSQAAADGK
+774 
-785 NPRGHPYRV
+785 
-794 EMDKF
+794 
-799 EGCGEVVLSRT
+799 
-810 FFRIQLFLIL
+810 
-820 LTLNSG
+820 
-826 SKGLELVLRPPEERI
+826 
-841 DGRGW
+841 
-846 GKFSSTLSNVR
+846 
-857 KSLSRR
+857 
-863 LLGARWAVPAAQ
+863 
-875 RAVSWKAPGP
+875 
-885 RLRTAPSVS
+885 
-894 AFAFRFPLSPAASR
+894 
-908 SQAIS
+908 
-913 PKARG
+913 
-918 TALPSSRLPPAER
+918 

>member
-1 MIQSMSQWNQVQQLE
+1 MTQWNQVQQLE

-66 IQLDEQLGRVSKE
+66 IQLDDQLGRVSKE

-148 EHKVAAIKNSVQM
+148 EHKVSAIKNSVQM
-161 TEQDTKY
+161 TEQDAKY

-181 TIQTMDQGD
+181 TIQTMDQSD
-190 KNSALMNQEVLT
+190 KNNALMNQEVLT

-211 FKRKAT
+211 FKRKET

-231 MNSMLVE
+231 MNSMLIE

-253 GPLHS
+253 GPLHN

-280 LEKLEEQSSKMTYEG
+280 LEKLEEQSTKMTYEG

-300 QRAHLLER
+300 QRMHLLER

-317 KNSFVVERQPCMP
+317 KNSFVVER
-330 THPQRPMVLKT
+330 
-341 LIQFTV
+341 
-347 KLRLL
+347 
-352 IKLPELNYQVKVK
+352 
-365 ASIDNNRRFVLCG
+365 
-378 THVKAMSIEES
+378 
-389 SNGSLSVEFRHLQ
+389 HLQ

-410 GNKGNEGCHM
+410 GSKGNEGCHM

-444 TCSLPVVMISNVS
+444 TSSLPVVMISNVS

-520 LTVQSSYNDGHLT
+520 LTVQSNYSDGHLT

-564 LPLWIDGYIMGFVSK
+564 LPLWIDGYVMGFVSK

-680 VSRPTEKGD
+680 VARPTERGD

-699 ISTISSSRSDSTEP
+699 ISTIRSDSTEP
-713 HSPSD
+713 QSPSD

-732 NLSPTT
+732 NLSPAT
-738 IETAVCSLSF
+738 IETAMKSPYS
-748 HCFQGHFSGSEG
+748 
-760 GSREAAEPG
+760 AE
-769 LTVIH
+769 
-774 LDVSQAAADGK
+774 
-785 NPRGHPYRV
+785 
-794 EMDKF
+794 
-799 EGCGEVVLSRT
+799 
-810 FFRIQLFLIL
+810 
-820 LTLNSG
+820 
-826 SKGLELVLRPPEERI
+826 
-841 DGRGW
+841 
-846 GKFSSTLSNVR
+846 
-857 KSLSRR
+857 
-863 LLGARWAVPAAQ
+863 
-875 RAVSWKAPGP
+875 
-885 RLRTAPSVS
+885 
-894 AFAFRFPLSPAASR
+894 
-908 SQAIS
+908 
-913 PKARG
+913 
-918 TALPSSRLPPAER
+918 

>member
-1 MIQSMSQWNQVQQLE
+1 MSQWNQVQQLE

-181 TIQTMDQGD
+181 TIQTMDQVD
-190 KNSALMNQEVLT
+190 KNSVLINQEFLT

-211 FKRKAT
+211 FKRKET
-217 LSKMTQIVNETDLL
+217 LSKMTQIINETDLL
-231 MNSMLVE
+231 MNSMLID

-253 GPLHS
+253 GPLHN

-280 LEKLEEQSSKMTYEG
+280 LEKLEEQSTKMTYEG
-295 DPIPL
+295 DPIPQ
-300 QRAHLLER
+300 QRTHLLER
-308 VTFLIYNLF
+308 VTFLLYNLF

-365 ASIDNNRRFVLCG
+365 ASIDKNVSTLSNRRFVLCG

-410 GNKGNEGCHM
+410 GSKGNEGSHM

-444 TCSLPVVMISNVS
+444 TNSLPVVMISNVS

-520 LTVQSSYNDGHLT
+520 LTVLCSYSDGHLT

-543 GKSFTFWTWLEAI
+543 GKSFTFWIWLEAI

-614 ENGEVR
+614 ESEVR

-680 VSRPTEKGD
+680 VSRPTERGD

-699 ISTISSSRSDSTEP
+699 ISTIRSDSTEP

-732 NLSPTT
+732 NLSPST
-738 IETAVCSLSF
+738 IETAMKSPYS
-748 HCFQGHFSGSEG
+748 
-760 GSREAAEPG
+760 AE
-769 LTVIH
+769 
-774 LDVSQAAADGK
+774 
-785 NPRGHPYRV
+785 
-794 EMDKF
+794 
-799 EGCGEVVLSRT
+799 
-810 FFRIQLFLIL
+810 
-820 LTLNSG
+820 
-826 SKGLELVLRPPEERI
+826 
-841 DGRGW
+841 
-846 GKFSSTLSNVR
+846 
-857 KSLSRR
+857 
-863 LLGARWAVPAAQ
+863 
-875 RAVSWKAPGP
+875 
-885 RLRTAPSVS
+885 
-894 AFAFRFPLSPAASR
+894 
-908 SQAIS
+908 
-913 PKARG
+913 
-918 TALPSSRLPPAER
+918 